1 MPIEYRTGN
10 IFDSGADV
18 LVCPV
23 NCVGVMGAGL
33 AKQFA
38 KRMPWVE
45 RDYKQGCVDTPMKP
59 GDGIWLEYEDHP
71 GVLCLATKGHWRY
84 PSYFEWIDRGLS
96 TIRDLLTTEPITSIA
111 IPPLG
116 CGLGGLD
123 WSEIKPLIT
132 AKLVNLNAHILI
144 YEPSR

>member
-38 KRMPWVE
+38 KRMPWG
-45 RDYKQGCVDTPMKP
+45 RTGLQA
-59 GDGIWLEYEDHP
+59 
-71 GVLCLATKGHWRY
+71 GVRGYAHEAGRWDLAR
-84 PSYFEWIDRGLS
+84 
-96 TIRDLLTTEPITSIA
+96 
-111 IPPLG
+111 
-116 CGLGGLD
+116 
-123 WSEIKPLIT
+123 
-132 AKLVNLNAHILI
+132 V
-144 YEPSR
+144 